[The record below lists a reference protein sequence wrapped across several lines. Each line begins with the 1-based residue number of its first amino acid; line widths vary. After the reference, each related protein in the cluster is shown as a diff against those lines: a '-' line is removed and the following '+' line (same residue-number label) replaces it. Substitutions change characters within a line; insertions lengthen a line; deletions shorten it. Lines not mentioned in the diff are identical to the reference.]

1 MNLTGIQYA
10 IFNAYQFIDIIQ
22 FYILDSET
30 GTLWVDFYPPI
41 TIVIGILPD
50 GNLVRAGSD
59 YD

>member
-10 IFNAYQFIDIIQ
+10 ILNAYQFINIAQ
-22 FYILDSET
+22 FAILDFET
-30 GTLWVDFYPPI
+30 GTVWIDFYPPI

-50 GNLVRAGSD
+50 GNLVRAGND